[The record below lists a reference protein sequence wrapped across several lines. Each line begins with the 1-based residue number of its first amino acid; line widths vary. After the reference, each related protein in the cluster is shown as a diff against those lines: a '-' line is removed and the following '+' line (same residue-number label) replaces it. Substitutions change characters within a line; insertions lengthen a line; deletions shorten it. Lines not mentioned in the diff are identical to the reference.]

1 MLVTSGRSGALPRL
15 APVLSQ
21 FGNPPTLPLE
31 DGDKGVVRN
40 HSAASITI
48 SPWGRLDRRFARTRG
63 VRADGVVLVFP
74 VERPF
79 VASGCVKEVEWIRT
93 RRP

>member
-31 DGDKGVVRN
+31 DGDKGLVRN
-40 HSAASITI
+40 HSAASISI
-48 SPWGRLDRRFARTRG
+48 SPWADWIGGSPRG
-63 VRADGVVLVFP
+63 VRADGVVVVFP

-79 VASGCVKEVEWIRT
+79 TASGCVKEVKWIRT